1 MKHKFLVC
9 YPKCLKRLTMILV
22 TFGLL
27 LQAPC
32 PALCEDDVP
41 ELPDI
46 APSDSIEG
54 GLAPL
59 FPGGGN
65 ADLGGLFGGGG
76 GGGGLFGGGG
86 GGPFNARNGQQLLS
100 QVAFLQALF
109 ALFQGSNTQQSAGS
123 AVQNL
128 RNADSKT
135 SSTTSGGASSN
146 PKVPPSGT
154 SGGGNNTT
162 SVDEETPTTGAPAT
176 KPTSSP
182 TLPTEPQHSPQDP
195 SSNSGTANETITPS
209 NPSTT
214 TPNGNELPTG
224 AFFQRNFANE

>member
-1 MKHKFLVC
+1 MVV
-9 YPKCLKRLTMILV
+9 V
-22 TFGLL
+22 TIGLL
-27 LQAPC
+27 LQAPS
-32 PALCEDDVP
+32 AAWCEDDVP

-76 GGGGLFGGGG
+76 GGLFGGGG
-86 GGPFNARNGQQLLS
+86 GGPFNPQNTQQLLS

-135 SSTTSGGASSN
+135 SSTTGSETSS
-146 PKVPPSGT
+146 SGT
-154 SGGGNNTT
+154 TPSSSTAGGDGNTT
-162 SVDEETPTTGAPAT
+162 SGNRETPTTGATGSAPPPSQSSPTEPQTKPGVAPEEPQNSAEETTSNSETNTSSNPPTT
-176 KPTSSP
+176 KPTS
-182 TLPTEPQHSPQDP
+182 
-195 SSNSGTANETITPS
+195 
-209 NPSTT
+209 
-214 TPNGNELPTG
+214 NELPTG
-224 AFFQRNFANE
+224 TFFQRDFVTN

>member
-1 MKHKFLVC
+1 MVVV
-9 YPKCLKRLTMILV
+9 TM
-22 TFGLL
+22 GLL
-27 LQAPC
+27 LQAPS
-32 PALCEDDVP
+32 AARCEDDVP

-46 APSDSIEG
+46 APSDSIER
-54 GLAPL
+54 GLVPF
-59 FPGGGN
+59 FP
-65 ADLGGLFGGGG
+65 
-76 GGGGLFGGGG
+76 GGG
-86 GGPFNARNGQQLLS
+86 GGPFNAQNGQQLLS

-146 PKVPPSGT
+146 PKVPPSDT
-154 SGGGNNTT
+154 SDGGNNTT
-162 SVDEETPTTGAPAT
+162 SVDGETPTTGAPAT

-195 SSNSGTANETITPS
+195 SSNSGTTNETTTPS